1 MPGKNKQMKKFLKD
15 WLKVAARSLQR
26 MARDEHAE
34 NKLDR
39 QLQILLSMHFRE
51 LAASGRS
58 LPTFGEVE
66 FSTCSQNGEDGILL
80 FIFSII
86 GTTNKRVVEAAAGD
100 GIECNAANL
109 ILNHGWEG
117 LLLDGNAALI
127 ERGKAFYGQRNN
139 AWRLRRLPPALIH
152 AWIDRDNIDELIGS
166 HGMAGP
172 IDLLS
177 LDMDGI
183 DFWIWKAIQSAQP
196 RVVVVEYNN
205 RWSSDQS
212 LTVPYARDFVGKGA
226 SVDGEGYFGASL
238 KAFTCLA
245 KEKGYR
251 LIGANSPNTNAF
263 FMKDDV
269 GVDNFPEVS
278 VESCLASAYAIHQHA
293 TKYPLIKN
301 LPVIEV

>member
-1 MPGKNKQMKKFLKD
+1 MRQFLKH
-15 WLKVAARSLQR
+15 WLKKAARSLQR
-26 MARDEHAE
+26 IVRDEHAD

-39 QLQILLSMHFRE
+39 QVQMLLSMHYRE
-51 LAASGRS
+51 QTVSGRS
-58 LPTFGEVE
+58 LPAFDEVE

-117 LLLDGNAALI
+117 LLLDGNATLI
-127 ERGKAFYGQRNN
+127 ERGKEFYRQRNN

-152 AWIDRDNIDELIGS
+152 AWIDRDNIDDLIAS

-183 DFWIWKAIQSAQP
+183 DFWIWKSIQSTQA

-212 LTVPYARDFVGKGA
+212 VTVPYSMDFVGRGA

-238 KAFTCLA
+238 KAFTKLG

-269 GVDNFPEVS
+269 GAGYFPEVS
-278 VESCLASAYAIHQHA
+278 VESCLASAYAIHQHS

-301 LPVIEV
+301 LPVVEV